1 MACATEL
8 RTDLPFALIA
18 VYFFF
23 PETSGRSLEE
33 VDQIFHRTHRTSSI
47 FDAVSV
53 SKNLPKKI
61 LVKRGVT
68 QPAESR
74 DVEIYGVDALDRE
87 KE

>member
-1 MACATEL
+1 M
-8 RTDLPFALIA
+8 
-18 VYFFF
+18 YFFF

-33 VDQIFHRTHRTSSI
+33 VDQIFHRTSSI

-74 DVEIYGVDALDRE
+74 DVEIYDVDALDRE

>member
-33 VDQIFHRTHRTSSI
+33 VDQIFHRTSSI